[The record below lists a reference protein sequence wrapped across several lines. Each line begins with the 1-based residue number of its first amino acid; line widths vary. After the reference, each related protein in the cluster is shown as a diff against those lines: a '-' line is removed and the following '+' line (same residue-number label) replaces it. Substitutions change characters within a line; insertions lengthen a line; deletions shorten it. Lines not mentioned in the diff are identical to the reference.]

1 MGGTPGFVAKKERDG
16 AKGCQ
21 VTTSNTLSPRQHGS
35 DPDIPLV
42 TRADTSIRESP
53 CGKLIL
59 SDYGDTVKFFCRDTW
74 FTYFRSDFRK

>member
-1 MGGTPGFVAKKERDG
+1 MVPTLTFHASHEPIPGAVRTVYTAFPG
-16 AKGCQ
+16 Q
-21 VTTSNTLSPRQHGS
+21 F
-35 DPDIPLV
+35 
-42 TRADTSIRESP
+42 SIRESP